1 MTENEKFLEELLKKK
16 KPEDGFDGSDGEPA
30 DDEDDDQNFV
40 DLQEEQEIEEMFE
53 EVEEVIDVLK
63 GSSAIKPESNQ
74 QRNLDRET
82 GGLEANAEKATFTSE
97 DSWDE
102 RSEEVDR
109 MGTND
114 PLSTGNK
121 KSLRLLQI
129 KKKKQKEE
137 EKKMHQNPPM
147 KTLKT
152 GLGKNYDSSK
162 QQSGGFRQMIKARQD
177 FGHETGNDG
186 RGGMGR

>member
-1 MTENEKFLEELLKKK
+1 MSFVENFFKKK
-16 KPEDGFDGSDGEPA
+16 KPED
-30 DDEDDDQNFV
+30 DDENFI

-63 GSSAIKPESNQ
+63 ESSAIKPESNQ

-82 GGLEANAEKATFTSE
+82 GGLEADVEEATFTSE

-114 PLSTGNK
+114 PLSSSNT

-137 EKKMHQNPPM
+137 EIKKYHNPPM

-152 GLGKNYDSSK
+152 GLGKNYDSSQ
-162 QQSGGFRQMIKARQD
+162 QQSGGFRHMVKARQD
-177 FGHETGNDG
+177 FSHETGNNS